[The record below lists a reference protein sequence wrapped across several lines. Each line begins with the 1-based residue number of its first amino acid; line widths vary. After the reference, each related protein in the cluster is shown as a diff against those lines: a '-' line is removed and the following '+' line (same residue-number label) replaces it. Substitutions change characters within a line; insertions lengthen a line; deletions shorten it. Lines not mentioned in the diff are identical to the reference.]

1 MVSKNLIIYKKDLKP
16 LKLCALDQT
25 RLVSLCAKNSN
36 PDGAVLQVIDVNF
49 GVAINSINIKTMLT
63 EDICCYG
70 GEKILFKQA
79 GSVVC
84 WSLLDLPDGLSRLL
98 GSDVTKSSGMFNSNQ
113 GPYNDCFWDFE
124 IIV

>member
-1 MVSKNLIIYKKDLKP
+1 MVSKNLIISKKDLKP

-25 RLVSLCAKNSN
+25 RLVGLCAKKSN

-98 GSDVTKSSGMFNSNQ
+98 GSDVTKSSGMFNSN
-113 GPYNDCFWDFE
+113 
-124 IIV
+124 